1 MSRQE
6 LQQLLDGLR
15 IALREFDASDQPART
30 RLDTLI
36 AALERQIQAP
46 DDAAASASLLANLPK
61 AIEKFE
67 SEHPRL
73 TAILNDLMVTLSG
86 LGI

>member
-1 MSRQE
+1 MSHKE
-6 LQQLLDGLR
+6 LHQLLD
-15 IALREFDASDQPART
+15 ALRVALHEFDVGDQQART

-36 AALERQIQAP
+36 AALERQMQTP
-46 DDAAASASLLANLPK
+46 NDAAASASLIANLPK
-61 AIEKFE
+61 AIEQFE

-86 LGI
+86 MGI

>member
-1 MSRQE
+1 MSQKDLE
-6 LQQLLDGLR
+6 QLLDGLR
-15 IALREFDASDQPART
+15 VALRDFDADDQPARA
-30 RLDTLI
+30 RLDALI
-36 AALERQIQAP
+36 VALERQIQAP
-46 DDAAASASLLANLPK
+46 DDATASANLLANLPK

>member
-6 LQQLLDGLR
+6 LRQLLD
-15 IALREFDASDQPART
+15 ALREFDVSDEAART

-36 AALERQIQAP
+36 AALERQILAP
-46 DDAAASASLLANLPK
+46 EDAAGNASLLASLPK

-67 SEHPRL
+67 SDHPRL